1 MIFFRLI
8 TPLLIL
14 VIFFSCSTSETAN
27 KRFHGMWRLDKF
39 EIFDSLKGT
48 WIDDTLRKGWSG
60 FILYDGKG
68 HMGVHLVP
76 AGYKDF
82 NTGKN
87 ADSLNHDELK
97 QLMGFYRSN
106 FVYFSNYELKDTSIL
121 HHRLSATEP
130 RNWGNT
136 LIRDFHFNK
145 DTLIL
150 AAHENIGANKLRLRW
165 IKL

>member
-1 MIFFRLI
+1 MTFLKLT
-8 TPLLIL
+8 TPLLSF

-27 KRFHGMWRLDKF
+27 QKFHGMWQLDKF
-39 EIFDSLKGT
+39 EMFDSLRGN
-48 WIDDTLRKGWSG
+48 WIDDTLRMGWSG
-60 FILYDGKG
+60 YILYDGKG

-82 NTGKN
+82 NTNKN
-87 ADSLNHDELK
+87 VDSLPDDELK
-97 QLMGFYRSN
+97 QLMEFYRSN

-130 RNWGNT
+130 RNWSNT
-136 LIRDFHFNK
+136 LVRDFHFNN

-150 AAHENIGANKLRLRW
+150 TAHENIGTNKLRLRW